1 VDQINADTRVLIDR
15 VVTMFREA
23 MPRERGGT
31 MDELR
36 AGFEAVLAQLPI
48 PEGAAITASTL
59 GGVHG
64 YWVQAAGASSDRIG
78 VMLHGGGFVMG
89 SAKGYRAYAGEVSQ
103 STNARVFVPE
113 YRLAPEHP
121 FPAGM
126 QDARSVLSAA
136 IEEVGPHSCFV
147 IGDSAGGGLAVS
159 AVSELNRTGTPLPAC
174 IVLVS
179 ALVDLTVSN
188 ASFEQRAS
196 IDPICA
202 QAGTRR
208 NAAYYLG
215 GQEPDDVPAA
225 FPMFLNLSWFPPCL
239 VLVGGAEV
247 LRDDSRN
254 LADKLEREGVHVEY
268 HEYDDMIHVWPLF
281 SSFLPQ
287 GRQALEEIGAFVGA
301 RVAEATSS

>member
-1 VDQINADTRVLIDR
+1 VDHIDTDTRVTLDR
-15 VVTMFREA
+15 VVAMFRDA
-23 MPRERGGT
+23 MPKERGGT
-31 MDELR
+31 IDELR

-48 PEGAAITASTL
+48 PDDAEITASTV
-59 GGVHG
+59 GGVDG
-64 YWVQAAGASSDRIG
+64 YWVQAAGASNDRIG

-89 SAKGYRAYAGEVSQ
+89 SAKGYRAFAAEVSQ
-103 STNARVFVPE
+103 STKARVFVPE

-126 QDARSVLSAA
+126 QDARSVLAAA
-136 IEEVGPHSCFV
+136 IDEAGPQSCFV

-159 AVSELNRTGTPLPAC
+159 AVSELHRTGAPLPAC

-188 ASFEQRAS
+188 PSFEQRAS

-208 NAAYYLG
+208 NAAFYLG
-215 GQEPDDVPAA
+215 GQKPEDVPAA
-225 FPMFLNLSWFPPCL
+225 FPMLLDLSGFPPCL
-239 VLVGGAEV
+239 LLVGSAEV

-254 LADKLEREGVHVEY
+254 LADKLEREGVHVVY

-287 GRQALEEIGAFVGA
+287 GMQALEEIGAYVGS
-301 RVAEATSS
+301 RFDEATSR

>member
-1 VDQINADTRVLIDR
+1 MDQADADTRANLKR
-15 VVTMFREA
+15 VVTMFRDA

-31 MDELR
+31 MEELR
-36 AGFEAVLAQLPI
+36 AGFESVLAQLPI
-48 PEGAAITASTL
+48 PDDTDIVASAV
-59 GGVHG
+59 GGVDG
-64 YWVQAAGASSDRIG
+64 YWVRAAGASSNRIG

-89 SAKGYRAYAGEVSQ
+89 SAKGYRAFAAAVSQ

-126 QDARSVLSAA
+126 QDSCHVLAGA
-136 IEEVGPHSCFV
+136 IDEVGPRSCFA

-159 AVSELNRTGTPLPAC
+159 AVSELNRIGAPLPAC

-188 ASFEQRAS
+188 ASFDQRAS

-202 QAGTRR
+202 KAGTRR
-208 NAAYYLG
+208 NAAFYLG
-215 GQEPDDVPAA
+215 GQEPVDVPAA
-225 FPMFLNLSWFPPCL
+225 FPMLLDLSGFPSCL

-254 LADKLEREGVHVEY
+254 LADKLEREGVDVDY
-268 HEYDDMIHVWPLF
+268 REYDDMIHVWPLF

-287 GRQALEEIGAFVGA
+287 GRQALEDIGAFVGS
-301 RVAEATSS
+301 RVAEAASR